1 MKKRLGTVLLLALF
15 VISSMMPTSAAT
27 AEIWNEAR
35 ASHYFDA
42 YMLGISAKGGGEMAV
57 SFGVFGT
64 DTMDKIG
71 VYSLRIESEIAP
83 NKWIEEFTVYGS
95 SDPDTFYAMDTI
107 QHGGDFYFDGMPGV
121 KYRAVMVAYAKN
133 ASGYEYS
140 KLYIS
145 NLYLISKLV
154 SAQKTE
160 SRSIPLLSVLIFIWE
175 NKVH

>member
-133 ASGYEYS
+133 ASTSAGSMTTAIRSWDSEIASSVPSRPAYFFGT
-140 KLYIS
+140 LS
-145 NLYLISKLV
+145 NWI
-154 SAQKTE
+154 
-160 SRSIPLLSVLIFIWE
+160 
-175 NKVH
+175 

>member
-64 DTMDKIG
+64 DTMDKIA

-95 SDPDTFYAMDTI
+95 SDPDTFYTI

-140 KLYIS
+140 KEMACTGRYC
-145 NLYLISKLV
+145 
-154 SAQKTE
+154 E
-160 SRSIPLLSVLIFIWE
+160 
-175 NKVH
+175 

>member
-71 VYSLRIESEIAP
+71 VYSLRIES
-83 NKWIEEFTVYGS
+83 GS
-95 SDPDTFYAMDTI
+95 GRISFAKRQRD
-107 QHGGDFYFDGMPGV
+107 
-121 KYRAVMVAYAKN
+121 MVCRC
-133 ASGYEYS
+133 
-140 KLYIS
+140 
-145 NLYLISKLV
+145 LV
-154 SAQKTE
+154 E
-160 SRSIPLLSVLIFIWE
+160 
-175 NKVH
+175 

>member
-1 MKKRLGTVLLLALF
+1 
-15 VISSMMPTSAAT
+15 
-27 AEIWNEAR
+27 
-35 ASHYFDA
+35 
-42 YMLGISAKGGGEMAV
+42 MAV

-95 SDPDTFYAMDTI
+95 GDPDTFYAMDTI

-140 KLYIS
+140 KEMACTGRYC
-145 NLYLISKLV
+145 
-154 SAQKTE
+154 E
-160 SRSIPLLSVLIFIWE
+160 
-175 NKVH
+175 

>member
-107 QHGGDFYFDGMPGV
+107 QHGGDFYFAQDLSIRIAAKPLHGMNRNVPWRTFAKAHTKPCAMVDGF
-121 KYRAVMVAYAKN
+121 AFAN
-133 ASGYEYS
+133 AH
-140 KLYIS
+140 
-145 NLYLISKLV
+145 
-154 SAQKTE
+154 
-160 SRSIPLLSVLIFIWE
+160 SVLP
-175 NKVH
+175 KL

>member
-1 MKKRLGTVLLLALF
+1 MIKMIILIILPIDRNWL
-15 VISSMMPTSAAT
+15 S
-27 AEIWNEAR
+27 
-35 ASHYFDA
+35 YF
-42 YMLGISAKGGGEMAV
+42 
-57 SFGVFGT
+57 
-64 DTMDKIG
+64 G

-140 KLYIS
+140 KEMACTGRYC
-145 NLYLISKLV
+145 
-154 SAQKTE
+154 E
-160 SRSIPLLSVLIFIWE
+160 
-175 NKVH
+175 

>member
-57 SFGVFGT
+57 SF
-64 DTMDKIG
+64 G

-140 KLYIS
+140 KEMACTGRYC
-145 NLYLISKLV
+145 
-154 SAQKTE
+154 E
-160 SRSIPLLSVLIFIWE
+160 
-175 NKVH
+175 

>member
-15 VISSMMPTSAAT
+15 VISSMIPTSAAT
-27 AEIWNEAR
+27 

-140 KLYIS
+140 KEMACTGRYC
-145 NLYLISKLV
+145 
-154 SAQKTE
+154 E
-160 SRSIPLLSVLIFIWE
+160 
-175 NKVH
+175 

>member
-83 NKWIEEFTVYGS
+83 NKWIEEFTVFLDSRLCHCHWRSLRGS
-95 SDPDTFYAMDTI
+95 AEQYCLRAAGQGSIRVPLPPD
-107 QHGGDFYFDGMPGV
+107 
-121 KYRAVMVAYAKN
+121 
-133 ASGYEYS
+133 
-140 KLYIS
+140 
-145 NLYLISKLV
+145 
-154 SAQKTE
+154 
-160 SRSIPLLSVLIFIWE
+160 
-175 NKVH
+175 

>member
-133 ASGYEYS
+133 ASAMNIARRWHAQDGTVN
-140 KLYIS
+140 KNIYIS
-145 NLYLISKLV
+145 AGKVIYL
-154 SAQKTE
+154 E
-160 SRSIPLLSVLIFIWE
+160 PLSNI
-175 NKVH
+175 

>member
-83 NKWIEEFTVYGS
+83 NKWIEEFTVFRSCPDGFLLGIRLTRSMRWKS
-95 SDPDTFYAMDTI
+95 SQLTLYR
-107 QHGGDFYFDGMPGV
+107 QHIETDRKV
-121 KYRAVMVAYAKN
+121 
-133 ASGYEYS
+133 
-140 KLYIS
+140 
-145 NLYLISKLV
+145 
-154 SAQKTE
+154 
-160 SRSIPLLSVLIFIWE
+160 LLSEYFATEIRKIFRICG
-175 NKVH
+175 

>member
-71 VYSLRIESEIAP
+71 VYNLRIESEIAP

-140 KLYIS
+140 KEMACTGRYC
-145 NLYLISKLV
+145 
-154 SAQKTE
+154 E
-160 SRSIPLLSVLIFIWE
+160 
-175 NKVH
+175 

>member
-95 SDPDTFYAMDTI
+95 SDPDTFYAMD
-107 QHGGDFYFDGMPGV
+107 MPGV

-140 KLYIS
+140 KEMACTGRYC
-145 NLYLISKLV
+145 
-154 SAQKTE
+154 E
-160 SRSIPLLSVLIFIWE
+160 
-175 NKVH
+175 

>member
-95 SDPDTFYAMDTI
+95 SDPDTFYAISAIWMCVPQRD
-107 QHGGDFYFDGMPGV
+107 MPSRFVITTSFWPTPFTKGV
-121 KYRAVMVAYAKN
+121 GN
-133 ASGYEYS
+133 APFCRIAAPS
-140 KLYIS
+140 
-145 NLYLISKLV
+145 
-154 SAQKTE
+154 
-160 SRSIPLLSVLIFIWE
+160 
-175 NKVH
+175 

>member
-1 MKKRLGTVLLLALF
+1 
-15 VISSMMPTSAAT
+15 
-27 AEIWNEAR
+27 
-35 ASHYFDA
+35 
-42 YMLGISAKGGGEMAV
+42 MAD

-140 KLYIS
+140 KEMACTGRYC
-145 NLYLISKLV
+145 
-154 SAQKTE
+154 E
-160 SRSIPLLSVLIFIWE
+160 
-175 NKVH
+175 